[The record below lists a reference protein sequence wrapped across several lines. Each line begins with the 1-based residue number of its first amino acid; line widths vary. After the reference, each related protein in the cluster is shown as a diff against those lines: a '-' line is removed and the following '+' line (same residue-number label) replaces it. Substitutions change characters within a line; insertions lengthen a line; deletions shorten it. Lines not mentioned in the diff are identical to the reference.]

1 MPCIHYNARPLQKAA
16 TGWISMMM
24 NEAQVAVRIEQAVT
38 RVTKTV
44 FPGRTNHHNTLFGG
58 EALAWMDEAAFIAA
72 TRFCRKPLVTVC
84 SDRVD
89 FKESIPAGSIIEL
102 VARIEHVG
110 RTSIRVNVDIFVE
123 DMYSD
128 DQHRAISG
136 SFTFVALGP
145 DRKPTPVL
153 S

>member
-1 MPCIHYNARPLQKAA
+1 M
-16 TGWISMMM
+16 S
-24 NEAQVAVRIEQAVT
+24 NEALISKRIEYAVT

-89 FKESIPAGSIIEL
+89 FKESIPAGTILEL
-102 VARIEHVG
+102 VARVAHVG
-110 RTSIRVNVDIFVE
+110 RTSIKVQVDIFVE
-123 DMYSD
+123 HMYND
-128 DQHRAISG
+128 NQHKAISG
-136 SFTFVALGP
+136 SFTFVAL
-145 DRKPTPVL
+145 DENRKPTPVL
-153 S
+153 A

>member
-1 MPCIHYNARPLQKAA
+1 
-16 TGWISMMM
+16 MMM

>member
-1 MPCIHYNARPLQKAA
+1 MI
-16 TGWISMMM
+16 

>member
-1 MPCIHYNARPLQKAA
+1 M
-16 TGWISMMM
+16 S
-24 NEAQVAVRIEQAVT
+24 NEAVISKRIEYAVT

-89 FKESIPAGSIIEL
+89 FKESIQAGTILEL
-102 VARIEHVG
+102 VARVSHVG
-110 RTSIRVNVDIFVE
+110 RTSIKVQVDIFVE
-123 DMYSD
+123 NMYD
-128 DQHRAISG
+128 DNQHKAISG
-136 SFTFVALGP
+136 SFTFVAL
-145 DRKPTPVL
+145 DEQRKPTPVL
-153 S
+153 DATLV

>member
-1 MPCIHYNARPLQKAA
+1 
-16 TGWISMMM
+16 M
-24 NEAQVAVRIEQAVT
+24 NDESQIAKRMEHAVT

-102 VARIEHVG
+102 VAKIEHVG
-110 RTSIRVNVDIFVE
+110 RTSIRVVVDIFVE
-123 DMYSD
+123 NMFND
-128 DQHRAISG
+128 DQHKAISG
-136 SFTFVALGP
+136 NFTFVALGP

-153 S
+153 G

>member
-1 MPCIHYNARPLQKAA
+1 MSITQP
-16 TGWISMMM
+16 S
-24 NEAQVAVRIEQAVT
+24 EALIAKRTAHAVT

-102 VARIEHVG
+102 VARVEQVG
-110 RTSIRVNVDIFVE
+110 RTSIKVHVDIFVE
-123 DMYSD
+123 NMYND
-128 DQHRAISG
+128 NQHKAISG
-136 SFTFVALGP
+136 NFTFVALGP

-153 S
+153 ADFQTGDNI

>member
-1 MPCIHYNARPLQKAA
+1 
-16 TGWISMMM
+16 M

>member
-1 MPCIHYNARPLQKAA
+1 MRGLYKIAA
-16 TGWISMMM
+16 TGWIVMMM

>member
-1 MPCIHYNARPLQKAA
+1 
-16 TGWISMMM
+16 M
-24 NEAQVAVRIEQAVT
+24 NDESQIAKRMEHAVT

-102 VARIEHVG
+102 VAKIEHVG
-110 RTSIRVNVDIFVE
+110 RTSIRVVVDIFVE
-123 DMYSD
+123 NMFND

-153 S
+153 G

>member
-1 MPCIHYNARPLQKAA
+1 
-16 TGWISMMM
+16 MM
-24 NEAQVAVRIEQAVT
+24 NEAQVAVRMEQAVT

>member
-1 MPCIHYNARPLQKAA
+1 
-16 TGWISMMM
+16 MM

>member
-1 MPCIHYNARPLQKAA
+1 
-16 TGWISMMM
+16 MMM
-24 NEAQVAVRIEQAVT
+24 NETQVAVRIEQAVT

>member
-1 MPCIHYNARPLQKAA
+1 MSNTPP
-16 TGWISMMM
+16 S
-24 NEAQVAVRIEQAVT
+24 EALIAKRMAHAVT

-72 TRFCRKPLVTVC
+72 PRFFRIPLVTVC

-89 FKESIPAGSIIEL
+89 CEESIPAGTIIEL
-102 VARIEHVG
+102 VARVEHVG
-110 RTSIRVNVDIFVE
+110 RTSIKVHVDIFVE
-123 DMYSD
+123 NMYSD
-128 DQHRAISG
+128 DQHKAISG
-136 SFTFVALGP
+136 SFTFVALDS

-153 S
+153 ADF